1 MPIYHLIPYSN
12 AEADW
17 SRSIYKG
24 LVTVRATSENEARHV
39 AAIALGKAKRV
50 VPGAATTTS
59 PWRDESAVHC
69 EVVKDPRFPVE
80 GPSALLDPANL
91 AS

>member
-1 MPIYHLIPYSN
+1 MNIYHLIPYAN
-12 AEADW
+12 AKADW
-17 SRSIYKG
+17 GRSIHKG
-24 LVTVRATSENEARHV
+24 IVTVRATSEDEARHV
-39 AAIALGKAKRV
+39 AALALGKAKRV
-50 VPGAATTTS
+50 VPGAVTTTS

-69 EVVKDPRFPVE
+69 EVVKDPRFPAE